1 MKRYENNFY
10 SNNGQAHMDQKI
22 YNIWGLVLHV
32 LYIFLP
38 LILGGITLLLKH
50 VKAAAAKVE
59 IFFVY
64 FLIISVGVQGLLTG
78 CLQIFVAESVVN
90 LAKWPFSPFLMEV
103 GFANL
108 VFGILGI
115 ASIWIKDRWRDATAI
130 GYSLFLIAIAI
141 NLIVNISQ
149 KGNITQIH
157 YGPKLWSDILVP
169 VALWILIALKHA
181 YKKETR

>member
-1 MKRYENNFY
+1 
-10 SNNGQAHMDQKI
+10 MDQKI
-22 YNIWGLVLHV
+22 YNIWGLILHV

-38 LILGGITLLLKH
+38 LILGGVTILLKKQ
-50 VKAAAAKVE
+50 VRTAAAKVE
-59 IFFVY
+59 IFFAY
-64 FLIISVGVQGLLTG
+64 YLIISVGVQGLLTG

-115 ASIWIKDRWRDATAI
+115 ASIWLKGLWRDATAI

-149 KGNITQIH
+149 KGNIANIH

-169 VALWILIALKHA
+169 VALWILVALEHT
-181 YKKETR
+181 YKKRT